1 MICDA
6 SFPTWMLQYWGRD
19 VASSEKFEI
28 EWLVKQQAHDTA
40 QAVGLDDRG
49 TLEEG
54 KRADVNLIDFEMLS
68 VGVPE
73 MLHDLPANGKRLVQ
87 RAAGYRSTIVA
98 GSVVMKDGV
107 PTGELPGRLIRGAQ
121 SSPKA

>member
-1 MICDA
+1 
-6 SFPTWMLQYWGRD
+6 
-19 VASSEKFEI
+19 
-28 EWLVKQQAHDTA
+28 
-40 QAVGLDDRG
+40 
-49 TLEEG
+49 
-54 KRADVNLIDFEMLS
+54 MLS